1 MQLGSVFL
9 AMLGLILLMGGN
21 VLGIIFLIPALLV
34 MFDDQKSDLAPG
46 EEDVILGHKK
56 KALSSS

>member
-34 MFDDQKSDLAPG
+34 MFDDQKSDLASG